1 MSAWTDRRSPLV
13 DLGLGLAAASLPVAV
28 DLLLTWA
35 KVPVAARLIP
45 SEPIGMIFLLAAA
58 TWVLGRRGETWPGLG
73 LRAPASLWRTAGLAF
88 AGLIATYGLGAILV
102 LALLRPLH
110 LAAPDTSIMAPVLG
124 SPGGYAIMIVLTWTT
139 VAFGEEM
146 LFRAFLFSRL
156 ERLFSGRLGP
166 GPRVATV
173 AAWLAQAAIFGL
185 LHAYQGPGGVI
196 VTMTIG
202 LVLGAVYLRAR
213 RNLAPCILM
222 HGVID
227 TLSLTALFYFTS
239 HHIKLPT
246 L

>member
-1 MSAWTDRRSPLV
+1 LSAWTDRRGPLV
-13 DLGLGLAAASLPVAV
+13 DLGLWLAAASLTVAV
-28 DLLLTWA
+28 GLLLSWA
-35 KVPVAARLIP
+35 RIPGSARLIP
-45 SEPIGMIFLLAAA
+45 GEPIGMIYLLAAA
-58 TWVLGRRGETWPGLG
+58 TWVLRRRGETWPGLG
-73 LRAPASLWRTAGLAF
+73 LRAPASLWRTAGLAL

-110 LAAPDTSIMAPVLG
+110 MAAPVMAPVLG
-124 SPGGYAIMIVLTWTT
+124 SPGSYAIMILLTWTT

-156 ERLFSGRLGP
+156 ERLFSGRPGP
-166 GPRVATV
+166 GPRAATV
-173 AAWLAQAAIFGL
+173 AAWLAQGAIFGL
-185 LHAYQGPGGVI
+185 LHAYQGPGGVV
-196 VTMTIG
+196 VTMAIG

-227 TLSLTALFYFTS
+227 TLSLTALFYVTS
-239 HHIKLPT
+239 HHIKLPP